1 MNLIIRRF
9 EQKLINCIN
18 DEPLPIELKRLVL
31 KDILDQVESESTKA
45 INKELLDESVND
57 SEEEGEEENGNQLQ

>member
-1 MNLIIRRF
+1 MNLNLIIRRF

-31 KDILDQVESESTKA
+31 KDILEQVESESNKA
-45 INKELLDESVND
+45 INRELTNESVEQS
-57 SEEEGEEENGNQLQ
+57 SEEVSKEDGD

>member
-9 EQKLINCIN
+9 EQKLISCIN

-31 KDILDQVESESTKA
+31 KDILEQVEAESNKA
-45 INKELLDESVND
+45 INIELTNESVEQS
-57 SEEEGEEENGNQLQ
+57 SEEVSEDVD

>member
-1 MNLIIRRF
+1 MNLNLIIRRF

-31 KDILDQVESESTKA
+31 KDILEQVEAESNKA
-45 INKELLDESVND
+45 INRELTNESVEQS
-57 SEEEGEEENGNQLQ
+57 SEEVSEEYGD